1 MSTNPVIWLENVAQ
15 WLGSQPGSEFDL
27 ARLAEDGLP
36 TGVIRVMTDRGLTPK
51 EVHSIVIPERTL
63 KHRKSRKQRLSRD
76 ESDKVIRTA
85 RLLARAESVFGSHEK
100 ALLWMRQGKQR
111 FGGRTPLDLL
121 STEAGGRLAEEML
134 IQIDEGMFA

>member
-1 MSTNPVIWLENVAQ
+1 MVTESIPWVENMGQ
-15 WLGSQPGSEFDL
+15 WLGTQPGSEFDL

-36 TGVIRVMTDRGLTPK
+36 VAVVRVMTENGLTSK
-51 EVHSIVIPERTL
+51 EVYSLVIPERTL
-63 KHRKSRKQRLSRD
+63 KHRKSRKERLSRE
-76 ESDKVIRTA
+76 ESDKAIRTA
-85 RLLARAESVFGSHEK
+85 RLLARAQSIFGSQEK
-100 ALLWMRQGKQR
+100 ALLWMRQPKQR